1 MNTARLYC
9 AGSIRQDWWVVLD
22 DARAPSRSAV
32 LAAALL
38 SVYVMDAMPARAQRL
53 SPPPGS
59 PLPGIQRATPPPVA
73 PAMPVPQE
81 AVPPRETA
89 AQSFPIVDVTIIGNT
104 AYGPDAFAAT
114 IGGLTGPAVPLQRIE
129 NARAAIL
136 SRYREDGYT
145 YTTVRARLHEG
156 HLRITITEPRVV
168 AVTLSQD
175 IGSAGVQVLRFLNH
189 LADGRLL
196 RASDLERYVL
206 LANDVPGVTVRA
218 LLDPSAT
225 DPGALTL
232 RAGVERKPFSGSV
245 TADNR
250 AFNEIGPDE
259 LLTVADANSFTSFG
273 ERSEVSL
280 YHTFDNTNNF
290 GQASEEFFIGGSGL
304 KLKLY
309 GGDGESLPSG
319 QLYSLGYDGITR
331 VFGAALSYPVIR
343 ARQENL
349 AVALQFDG
357 IESDIA
363 YHILQGPNARTS
375 FDSLRIMRLDAQGS
389 LSDIWLGAN
398 FGGQTQAEVT
408 LSQGLPI
415 FGALS
420 EGNPDAPRLN
430 ERVDFAK
437 VSARL
442 DRIQALF
449 VPFTVGGVPAL
460 VQLDLAVTGQYSPD
474 VLPPEEKFYL
484 GGPQFTRGFYYGE
497 VTGDRALAAR
507 LEPQLVTAL
516 PKLPWTAIVPQATL
530 YAFIDWGETWEQQSS
545 DLNHTLRSI
554 GGGVR
559 MQAGDHLEIDLE
571 GLSRLTRTP
580 NGAPPLGPVLRSSA
594 LYWQVV
600 GRF

>member
-1 MNTARLYC
+1 MKTAWFYRR
-9 AGSIRQDWWVVLD
+9 GS
-22 DARAPSRSAV
+22 
-32 LAAALL
+32 AAAPVRSVVWAVSVLL
-38 SVYVMDAMPARAQRL
+38 SLRAMGGGHAWAQL
-53 SPPPGS
+53 VPPGS
-59 PLPGIQRATPPPVA
+59 PLQGIQRPAPPPVA
-73 PAMPVPQE
+73 PASPPPAE
-81 AVPPRETA
+81 AVPPSNA
-89 AQSFPIVDVTIIGNT
+89 GSQSFAVADVTIIGNT
-104 AYGPDAFAAT
+104 AYGADAFAAT
-114 IGGLTGPAVPLQRIE
+114 TSLLTGPAVPLQRIE

-136 SRYREDGYT
+136 SRYRADGYT
-145 YTTVRARLHEG
+145 YATVRARLHEG

-175 IGSAGVQVLRFLNH
+175 IGPAGVQVLRFLNH

-196 RASDLERYVL
+196 RAADLERYVL

-232 RAGVERKPFSGSV
+232 RAGVERRAFGGSV

-250 AFNEIGPDE
+250 AFREIGPQE

-273 ERSEVSL
+273 ERSEVSMF
-280 YHTFDNTNNF
+280 HTFNNTNNF

-319 QLYSLGYDGITR
+319 ALRLLGYDGITR

-343 ARQENL
+343 ARQQNL

-363 YHILQGPNARTS
+363 YAVLGPHARAS
-375 FDSLRIMRLDAQGS
+375 FDSLRILRLDAQGS
-389 LSDIWLGAN
+389 MSDIWLGAN
-398 FGGQTQAEVT
+398 FGGQTQAGIT
-408 LSQGLPI
+408 LSRGLPT
-415 FGALS
+415 FGTLS
-420 EGNPDAPRLN
+420 RANPDAPRLN
-430 ERVDFAK
+430 QSTDFTK

-442 DRIQALF
+442 DRVQALF
-449 VPFTVGGVPAL
+449 VPFTVNGHPAR
-460 VQLDLAVTGQYSPD
+460 VQLDVAANGQYTTD

-484 GGPQFTRGFYYGE
+484 GGAQFTRGFYYGE

-507 LEPQLVTAL
+507 IEPQLVTAL
-516 PKLPWTAIVPQATL
+516 PKLPWAGDIVPQATVYGFL
-530 YAFIDWGETWEQQSS
+530 DWGQTWEQQAT
-545 DLNHTLRSI
+545 DLNHTLRSV

-559 MQAGDHLEIDLE
+559 MQVGDHLEIDLE
-571 GLSRLTRTP
+571 GVNRLTRTP
-580 NGAPPLGPVLRSSA
+580 NGPPPLGPLLRSSA